1 MYNIRYVFKEGDLT
15 MYKDDKFEEILEK
28 IDING
33 PAPTEE
39 PMRQYYFIKKAR
51 QYVKKKSEELGR
63 PLFACTRT
71 FGCQMNLEPV
81 KA

>member
-1 MYNIRYVFKEGDLT
+1 
-15 MYKDDKFEEILEK
+15 MYKDDKLEEILEK

-71 FGCQMNLEPV
+71 FGCQMNVEPV
-81 KA
+81 TT